1 MFTSILIGVDG
12 RQGGRDAIALAR
24 QLAAPAATLTLGHVC
39 APILGRGAVE
49 ALPGQR
55 AEARKLLARERGRA
69 AVDARLAVRD
79 PFPVGPGL
87 HDLAERHEADLL
99 VVGSTRHAL
108 VGRVLFGDDCRAAL
122 NGAPCAIAIAPRGYA
137 LAPHRI
143 ERVGVGYDGSPESE
157 RALSAAHDLASDA
170 GAAVTVLWVVS
181 LQDVR
186 TERPVRA
193 DWPGAIEDLIDRHA
207 EHLAGL
213 QDVHAVVAYGSPR
226 EELVKLGKDV
236 DLLIVGSRDHG
247 QIGRLVHGSVS
258 RHLVGHATCPL
269 LVLSRGA
276 AVAAPPVEPER
287 EMHLVAGSV

>member
-1 MFTSILIGVDG
+1 MFTSVLIGVDG

-87 HDLAERHEADLL
+87 HDLAERQEADLL

-137 LAPHRI
+137 L
-143 ERVGVGYDGSPESE
+143 GQ
-157 RALSAAHDLASDA
+157 LSNVVDLAMKDDQ
-170 GAAVTVLWVVS
+170 AATVSGVISLSSLVSSSVTLMPS
-181 LQDVR
+181 LNFTPASTSATSSWPLNRRQR
-186 TERPVRA
+186 SCA
-193 DWPGAIEDLIDRHA
+193 DSSSL
-207 EHLAGL
+207 
-213 QDVHAVVAYGSPR
+213 
-226 EELVKLGKDV
+226 
-236 DLLIVGSRDHG
+236 
-247 QIGRLVHGSVS
+247 
-258 RHLVGHATCPL
+258 
-269 LVLSRGA
+269 
-276 AVAAPPVEPER
+276 
-287 EMHLVAGSV
+287 